1 MRVPFVNNTVAII
14 LAIGVIVL
22 STAVLSLVNY
32 HYAVGRENLAEN
44 SLVQS
49 NIKLAL
55 HYVDLIEKRLV

>member
-32 HYAVGRENLAEN
+32 HYTVGRENLAEN

-55 HYVDLIEKRLV
+55 HYVDLI